1 VRFVDRGAGVKIEAL
16 LKAKVGVVHSFV
28 VLLEV
33 TVSQS
38 TLVSVLEIEQ
48 SWRLVGWLFSS
59 KTCPLVVVWK
69 IGALTISD
77 SLLIEAVVLEGL
89 SLLVREFEQSWRLLG

>member
-1 VRFVDRGAGVKIEAL
+1 MRFVDRGAGVKTDAL
-16 LKAKVGVVHSFV
+16 LNAKVGVVRSFV
-28 VLLEV
+28 VVLEV
-33 TVSQS
+33 TASQC

-59 KTCPLVVVWK
+59 KTCPIVVVWK
-69 IGALTISD
+69 SGALTIVN

-89 SLLVREFEQSWRLLG
+89 SLLVREFE